1 MTTPPPIVAFAAPSG
16 TGKTTFLETLIREL
30 VGRGLKVAAIKH
42 DAHSF
47 QVDRPGKDTHRF
59 RSAGASRVA
68 ISNDRE
74 LAVMGETDPGLTPEQ
89 LTARYLGDV
98 DIVVVEGFREAV
110 DDVRYG
116 TTLKLAI
123 AAAKEADDEGRRK
136 LAAAADR
143 FLAEF
148 DVTGDLDAVRRR
160 IIEYILQLR
169 DLEGAG

>member
-1 MTTPPPIVAFAAPSG
+1 MWNDFNDERRAVAVTYPAAERPI
-16 TGKTTFLETLIREL
+16 
-30 VGRGLKVAAIKH
+30 
-42 DAHSF
+42 
-47 QVDRPGKDTHRF
+47 DTI
-59 RSAGASRVA
+59 AW
-68 ISNDRE
+68 
-74 LAVMGETDPGLTPEQ
+74 
-89 LTARYLGDV
+89 
-98 DIVVVEGFREAV
+98 EGFREAV

-136 LAAAADR
+136 LAVAAER

-148 DVTGDLDAVRRR
+148 DVTSDLDAIRRR

>member
-1 MTTPPPIVAFAAPSG
+1 AEPAKWHAVGHKIWNYGNPQGGVEDPELYRRNYGLLLWRVNYDGGGPWAWQSSAAGGMWNDFNDERRAVAVTYPAAERPIDTIAW
-16 TGKTTFLETLIREL
+16 E
-30 VGRGLKVAAIKH
+30 GL
-42 DAHSF
+42 
-47 QVDRPGKDTHRF
+47 
-59 RSAGASRVA
+59 
-68 ISNDRE
+68 
-74 LAVMGETDPGLTPEQ
+74 
-89 LTARYLGDV
+89 
-98 DIVVVEGFREAV
+98 REAV

-136 LAAAADR
+136 LAVAADR

-148 DVTGDLDAVRRR
+148 DVTGDLDAIRRR

>member
-110 DDVRYG
+110 IPRVLISRRDAPHQPYDATESRVIAVAGDKTLPGGKPHFPLDDPAP
-116 TTLKLAI
+116 LADFLT
-123 AAAKEADDEGRRK
+123 K
-136 LAAAADR
+136 R
-143 FLAEF
+143 F
-148 DVTGDLDAVRRR
+148 G
-160 IIEYILQLR
+160 LR
-169 DLEGAG
+169 